1 MSIREK
7 YSKHVAVN
15 VVISNM
21 IGTGVFTSLGYQV
34 GSIPSWFSILVLW
47 FTGSIISLLGA
58 FCYAEIATRIGRS
71 GGEYQFLST
80 IYNPALGFIAG
91 WISFIV
97 GFSAPIAAVG
107 LAIGEYTG
115 SGINIEARTIATI
128 IILLIGLVHL
138 FGIKSSSVFQ
148 NIATRLKIILISLLI
163 LMPVLMYYLGDFSP
177 TNLTLNPYNNGQND
191 WNLIFSSE
199 FAISLVY
206 VCFSYSGW
214 NASIYF
220 ASKID
225 DPVRS
230 IPYSVIIGTIV
241 VSFMYLLL
249 NSAFLFSVDMDRL
262 SGHTDIGNLLIETLF
277 PQHFNIL
284 SLFFGIALLATL
296 SSMLISGP
304 SVLATMGKD
313 YRRLRFLNVENRFS
327 APYISIISL
336 IIIPVFL
343 LHTSSFEWLIKYI
356 GVCLSFFSVLV
367 VIGLPILRN
376 KNNTNINVYKAPFGT
391 IMAIV
396 FSLINLW
403 MIYHL
408 ISSDLKILS
417 SAFITIFSGYVL
429 YLFVRR

>member
-47 FTGSIISLLGA
+47 FTGSIISLLGG

-80 IYNPALGFIAG
+80 IYYPALGFIAG

-138 FGIKSSSVFQ
+138 FGIKSSSIFQ

-177 TNLTLNPYNNGQND
+177 TRKRFFFKKQKKLYGTKNY
-191 WNLIFSSE
+191 
-199 FAISLVY
+199 
-206 VCFSYSGW
+206 
-214 NASIYF
+214 
-220 ASKID
+220 SKI
-225 DPVRS
+225 
-230 IPYSVIIGTIV
+230 I
-241 VSFMYLLL
+241 
-249 NSAFLFSVDMDRL
+249 
-262 SGHTDIGNLLIETLF
+262 
-277 PQHFNIL
+277 
-284 SLFFGIALLATL
+284 
-296 SSMLISGP
+296 
-304 SVLATMGKD
+304 
-313 YRRLRFLNVENRFS
+313 
-327 APYISIISL
+327 
-336 IIIPVFL
+336 
-343 LHTSSFEWLIKYI
+343 
-356 GVCLSFFSVLV
+356 
-367 VIGLPILRN
+367 
-376 KNNTNINVYKAPFGT
+376 
-391 IMAIV
+391 
-396 FSLINLW
+396 
-403 MIYHL
+403 
-408 ISSDLKILS
+408 
-417 SAFITIFSGYVL
+417 
-429 YLFVRR
+429 